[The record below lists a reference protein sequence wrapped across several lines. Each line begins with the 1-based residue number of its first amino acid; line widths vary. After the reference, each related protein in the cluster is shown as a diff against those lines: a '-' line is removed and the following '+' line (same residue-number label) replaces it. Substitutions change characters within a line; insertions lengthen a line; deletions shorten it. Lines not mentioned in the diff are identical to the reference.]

1 MTYKSDNEKNNIDD
15 NGILNPSPKERVQD
29 ALFHVKKALNETSII
44 DEIVNIDPEVRRAR
58 EAAIAYLSYG
68 PKSSGKVRDKLLQK
82 GFDKDLSWQ
91 TTRDLVRE
99 GYIDDSAVAK
109 KYLSE
114 RTGSKAEGYKL
125 AKKRLIA
132 FGIPTDIAEDTV
144 IHAAK
149 EVPEILL
156 LAQYLRARYKKE
168 LILLRDGDKELDR
181 EHLHKV
187 KAKLFRAAERKGFSY
202 HDAKSL
208 FEQWG
213 I

>member
-109 KYLSE
+109 NTLVSARDQKL
-114 RTGSKAEGYKL
+114 KA
-125 AKKRLIA
+125 IN
-132 FGIPTDIAEDTV
+132 
-144 IHAAK
+144 
-149 EVPEILL
+149 
-156 LAQYLRARYKKE
+156 
-168 LILLRDGDKELDR
+168 
-181 EHLHKV
+181 
-187 KAKLFRAAERKGFSY
+187 
-202 HDAKSL
+202 
-208 FEQWG
+208 
-213 I
+213 